1 MANTKTKKKQPIGN
15 PTQSFLKLSE
25 IRDDTIIMQDGTL
38 RAVLAVSSTNFDLKS
53 EEEQNA
59 LIYSYQRFLNSL
71 EFHVQILLQSRKM
84 DIGEYTEKLKGMM
97 ERQTNE
103 LLRMQTGEYIEFINR
118 LVESANVMNK
128 NFYVIVPY
136 EMSVQAT
143 AGGSIFSKL
152 FGTGKVQQ
160 IQARQQAFA
169 DYRKQLGERVGSVAS
184 NLGSAGLRV
193 VRLNTDQLIELVY
206 NSYNFGAG
214 PAIDASQLPNVTI
227 VQQQEGN

>member
-1 MANTKTKKKQPIGN
+1 MAETKTKK
-15 PTQSFLKLSE
+15 TQVGSATQNFLKFSE

-38 RAVLAVSSTNFDLKS
+38 RAILAVSSTNFDLKS

-71 EFHVQILLQSRKM
+71 EFHVQIILQSRKM
-84 DIGEYTEKLKGMM
+84 DIGEYIEKLKIIM

-103 LLRMQTGEYIEFINR
+103 LLRMQTSEYIDFIAR

-128 NFYVIVPY
+128 NFYVVVPL
-136 EMSVQAT
+136 EMSVT
-143 AGGSIFSKL
+143 ASSNSGGLFSKL
-152 FGTGKVQQ
+152 FGTGKTAQ
-160 IQARQQAFA
+160 ITAKQQAFI
-169 DYRKQLGERVGSVAS
+169 DYRKQLDERVGSVSS

-214 PAIDASQLPNVTI
+214 PAIDASQLPNITLTE
-227 VQQQEGN
+227 QKPE

>member
-1 MANTKTKKKQPIGN
+1 MPEIKTKKQTKGS

-25 IRDDTIIMQDGTL
+25 IRDECIIMQDGTL

-71 EFHVQILLQSRKM
+71 DFHIQILLQSRKM
-84 DIGEYTEKLKGMM
+84 DIGEYTEKLKGVM

-128 NFYVIVPY
+128 NFYVVVPY
-136 EMSVQAT
+136 EMSVT
-143 AGGSIFSKL
+143 PVGGGGFFSKI
-152 FGTGKVQQ
+152 FGTGTAKQ
-160 IQARQQAFA
+160 ISAKQQAFI
-169 DYRKQLGERVGSVAS
+169 DYKKQLDERASTVAA

-214 PAIDASQLPNVTI
+214 PAIDASQLPNISLTE
-227 VQQQEGN
+227 QQV

>member
-1 MANTKTKKKQPIGN
+1 MADTKTKKKTIGS

-25 IRDDTIIMQDGTL
+25 IREDAIIMEDGTL
-38 RAVLAVSSTNFDLKS
+38 RAVLTVSSTNFDLKS

-84 DIGEYTEKLKGMM
+84 DIGEYTGKLKGLM

-103 LLRMQTGEYIEFINR
+103 LLRMQTSEYIEFINR

-136 EMSVQAT
+136 EMSVRGT
-143 AGGSIFSKL
+143 GGQSLFSRW

-160 IQARQQAFA
+160 IEAQSKAFLE
-169 DYRKQLGERVGSVAS
+169 YRKQLDQRVSSVAS
-184 NLGSAGLRV
+184 NLSSAGLRV

-214 PAIDASQLPNVTI
+214 PSIDASQLAKVTI
-227 VQQQEGN
+227 TEQEVEA

>member
-1 MANTKTKKKQPIGN
+1 MATQKVKKKPQIGN
-15 PTQSFLKLSE
+15 PTQTFLKVAE
-25 IRDDTIIMQDGTL
+25 IRDSTIIMQDGTL
-38 RAVLAVSSTNFDLKS
+38 RSVLTVSSTNFDLKS

-59 LIYSYQRFLNSL
+59 LIYAYQRFLNSL
-71 EFHVQILLQSRKM
+71 EFHIQILLQSRKM
-84 DIGEYTEKLKGMM
+84 DIAEYTGRLKGLMD
-97 ERQTNE
+97 RQTNE

-136 EMSVQAT
+136 EMSVKP
-143 AGGSIFSKL
+143 AGGGFFSKL
-152 FGTGKVQQ
+152 FGTGKTQQ
-160 IQARQQAFA
+160 ISSREKSYLE
-169 DYRKQLGERVGSVAS
+169 YRKQLDERTNTVAS
-184 NLGSAGLRV
+184 NLNSAGMRV

-227 VQQQEGN
+227 TEQEVK

>member
-1 MANTKTKKKQPIGN
+1 MAETKTKKNQIGI
-15 PTQSFLKLSE
+15 PTQNFLKFSE
-25 IRDDTIIMQDGTL
+25 IRDDCIIMQDGTL
-38 RAVLAVSSTNFDLKS
+38 RAVIAVSSTNFDLKS

-71 EFHVQILLQSRKM
+71 EFHIQILLQSRKM
-84 DIGEYTEKLKGMM
+84 DVGEYREKLKGMM

-103 LLRMQTGEYIEFINR
+103 LLRMQTGEYIDFIDR

-136 EMSVQAT
+136 EMSVTAT
-143 AGGSIFSKL
+143 TPGGGLFSKI
-152 FGTGKVQQ
+152 FGTGKTQQ
-160 IQARQQAFA
+160 ISAKQQAFT
-169 DYRKQLGERVGSVAS
+169 DYKKQLDERVGSVAA

-227 VQQQEGN
+227 TEQPQE

>member
-1 MANTKTKKKQPIGN
+1 MADKTKSKQIGN
-15 PTQSFLKLSE
+15 PTQTFLKLSE
-25 IRDDTIIMQDGTL
+25 IRDETIIMQDGTL
-38 RAVLAVSSTNFDLKS
+38 RAVLAISSTNFDLKS

-71 EFHVQILLQSRKM
+71 EFHIQILLQSRKM
-84 DIGEYTEKLKGMM
+84 DIGEYTGKLKGMM

-103 LLRMQTGEYIEFINR
+103 LLRMQTSEYIDFIDR

-136 EMSVQAT
+136 EMSVTAT
-143 AGGSIFSKL
+143 GSTSIFSKI
-152 FGTGKVQQ
+152 FGTGKTQQ
-160 IQARQQAFA
+160 VTAKQQAFS
-169 DYRKQLGERVGSVAS
+169 DYKRQLDERVGSVAA

-214 PAIDASQLPNVTI
+214 PAIDASQLPNITLTE
-227 VQQQEGN
+227 QKQD

>member
-1 MANTKTKKKQPIGN
+1 MDDIKIKKQPPIGT
-15 PTQSFLKLSE
+15 PTQSFLKLAE

-38 RAVLAVSSTNFDLKS
+38 RAVLTVSSTNFDLKS

-59 LIYSYQRFLNSL
+59 LIYAYQRFLNSL
-71 EFHVQILLQSRKM
+71 DFHIQIILQSRKM
-84 DIGEYTEKLKGMM
+84 DVGEYIGKLKGMM

-118 LVESANVMNK
+118 LVESANVMSK
-128 NFYVIVPY
+128 NFYVVVPY
-136 EMSVQAT
+136 DMSVKAAT
-143 AGGSIFSKL
+143 GGGLISKI
-152 FGTGKVQQ
+152 FGTGKTQQ
-160 IQARQQAFA
+160 ISSREKNYNE
-169 DYRKQLGERVGSVAS
+169 YRKQLDERASKIAS
-184 NLGSAGLRV
+184 NLGSSGLRV

-227 VQQQEGN
+227 TQDEVK

>member
-1 MANTKTKKKQPIGN
+1 MAENKNKKKPIGN
-15 PTQSFLKLSE
+15 PTQTFLKLSE
-25 IRDDTIIMQDGTL
+25 IRDDTIVMQDGTL

-84 DIGEYTEKLKGMM
+84 DIGEYTGKLKGLM

-103 LLRMQTGEYIEFINR
+103 LLRMQTGEYIDFINR

-128 NFYVIVPY
+128 NFYVIIPY
-136 EMSVQAT
+136 QMSITAT
-143 AGGSIFSKL
+143 SGGGLFSKI
-152 FGTGKVQQ
+152 FGTGKTQQ
-160 IQARQQAFA
+160 ITAKQQAFS
-169 DYRKQLGERVGSVAS
+169 DYKKQLDERVGSVAA

-193 VRLNTDQLIELVY
+193 MRLNTDQLIELVY

-214 PAIDASQLPNVTI
+214 PVIDASQLPNVTI
-227 VQQQEGN
+227 TEQPISN

>member
-1 MANTKTKKKQPIGN
+1 MADSKTKKKPIGN

-25 IRDDTIIMQDGTL
+25 IREDTIIMEDGTL
-38 RAVLAVSSTNFDLKS
+38 RAVLTVSSTNFDLKS

-71 EFHVQILLQSRKM
+71 EFHIQILLQSRKM
-84 DIGEYTEKLKGMM
+84 DIGEYTEKLKGLM

-128 NFYVIVPY
+128 NFYVIIPY
-136 EMSVQAT
+136 EMSVKGT
-143 AGGSIFSKL
+143 GGGGIFSKI
-152 FGTGKVQQ
+152 FGTGKTKE
-160 IQARQQAFA
+160 IEAKSKAFA
-169 DYRKQLGERVGSVAS
+169 DYRKALDERVGSVSS
-184 NLGSAGLRV
+184 NLASAGLRV

-214 PAIDASQLPNVTI
+214 PSIDASQLPKVTI
-227 VQQQEGN
+227 TEQEVKQ

>member
-1 MANTKTKKKQPIGN
+1 MPEIKTKHKQIGT
-15 PTQSFLKLSE
+15 PTQSFIKLSE
-25 IRDDTIIMQDGTL
+25 IHDDTIVMDDGTL

-71 EFHVQILLQSRKM
+71 EFHIQILLQSRKM
-84 DIGEYTEKLKGMM
+84 DIGEYTGKLKGIM

-136 EMSVQAT
+136 EMSVKAT
-143 AGGSIFSKL
+143 PTGGFLSRLLGRGQNAQVS
-152 FGTGKVQQ
+152 
-160 IQARQQAFA
+160 ARQQSFL
-169 DYRKQLGERVGSVAS
+169 DYGKQLSERVSSVAA

-214 PAIDASQLPNVTI
+214 PSIDASQLPNVTI
-227 VQQQEGN
+227 TEQPPQ

>member
-1 MANTKTKKKQPIGN
+1 MATKTKKKPQIGN
-15 PTQSFLKLSE
+15 PTQNFLKLSE
-25 IRDDTIIMQDGTL
+25 IRDSTIIMQDGTL
-38 RAVLAVSSTNFDLKS
+38 RAILAVSSTNFDLKS

-59 LIYSYQRFLNSL
+59 LIYGYQRFLNSL
-71 EFHVQILLQSRKM
+71 EYHVQILLQSRKM
-84 DIGEYTEKLKGMM
+84 DIGEYTGKLKGMM

-136 EMSVQAT
+136 EMSVKP
-143 AGGSIFSKL
+143 AGGGIFSKI
-152 FGTGKVQQ
+152 FGTGKTQQ
-160 IQARQQAFA
+160 ISSREKSYLE
-169 DYRKQLGERVGSVAS
+169 YRKQLDERASTIAS
-184 NLGSAGLRV
+184 NLGSSGLRV

-227 VQQQEGN
+227 TQQEEK